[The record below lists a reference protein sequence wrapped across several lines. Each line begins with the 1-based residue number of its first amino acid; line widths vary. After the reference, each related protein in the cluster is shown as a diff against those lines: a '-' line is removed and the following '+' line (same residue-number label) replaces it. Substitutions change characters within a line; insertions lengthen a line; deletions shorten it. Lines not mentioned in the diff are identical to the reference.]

1 MTETIEET
9 TCGQLGDVRTG
20 MASMGKGPY
29 ALPDGSVAQGM
40 TGILAPDEHENV
52 VIGMGSVVTVGGVRW
67 EVVAVEKERGIP
79 GSITLNKKVFSL
91 GEG

>member
-20 MASMGKGPY
+20 MASMGKGSY
-29 ALPDGSVAQGM
+29 ELPDGSVVEGM

-52 VIGMGSVVTVGGVRW
+52 VIGMGSVVTVSGVPW
-67 EVVAVEKERGIP
+67 EVIEVEKERGVP
-79 GSITLNKKVFSL
+79 GSITLKSMV
-91 GEG
+91 